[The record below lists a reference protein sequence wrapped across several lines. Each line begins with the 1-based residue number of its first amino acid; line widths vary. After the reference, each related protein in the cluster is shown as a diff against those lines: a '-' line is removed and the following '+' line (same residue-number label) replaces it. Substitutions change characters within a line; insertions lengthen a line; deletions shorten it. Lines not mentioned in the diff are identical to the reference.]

1 LIGACDPK
9 RCQNNAVHRPDDR
22 LMANPG
28 VPAFYELRDWREGGE
43 RVSTPLGRLFVR
55 RQIEPRL
62 PVLLL
67 IHGFPSA
74 SWDWAPLWEPLSQ
87 HFSLLAL
94 DLLGFGDS
102 AKPRGH
108 RYTIA
113 EQAELCEWLLRREG
127 AWDYHILAHDYGD
140 TVAQELLA
148 RQLDK
153 RKPRP
158 AMRSVVFLNGGLF
171 PEMHRPRPMQR
182 LLALPGLGRLVA
194 RATSKA
200 RFAANLKAVFGKQT
214 PPDPRIVDGLWT
226 LLRHDDGHLAL
237 PRLLRYM
244 AERKKQRA
252 RWVGAMERVAMP
264 MALINGSADPVSG
277 AYAAARWRELLGGDD
292 LHELAG
298 IGHYPQLEA
307 PEAVLEAA
315 MTFWSR
321 HRLLGPVDPRP
332 SVSITTR

>member
-1 LIGACDPK
+1 MSRVPDLTAGWPIGPTA
-9 RCQNNAVHRPDDR
+9 
-22 LMANPG
+22 PG
-28 VPAFYELRDWREGGE
+28 AAAPAASFYELRDWREGGE
-43 RVSTPLGRLFVR
+43 RVSTPLGPLFVR
-55 RQIEPRL
+55 RHVEPRL

-87 HFSLLAL
+87 HFSLVTL

-102 AKPRGH
+102 AKPKGH

-113 EQAELCEWLLRREG
+113 EQAELCEWLLRREA
-127 AWDYHILAHDYGD
+127 AWDYHVLAHDYGV

-148 RQLDK
+148 RQLDR

-158 AMRSVVFLNGGLF
+158 SLRSVVFLNGGLF

-182 LLALPGLGRLVA
+182 LLAAPLLGPLVA
-194 RATSKA
+194 RASSKA
-200 RFAANLKAVFGKQT
+200 RFAASLTAIFGRRT
-214 PPDPRIVDGLWT
+214 PPDPRVVDGLWT
-226 LLRHDDGHLAL
+226 LLRTNDGHLAL

-244 AERKKQRA
+244 AERRKQRP
-252 RWVGAMERVAMP
+252 RWVGALQQVPVP
-264 MALINGSADPVSG
+264 MAFVNGSDDPVSG
-277 AYAAARWRELLGGDD
+277 AHAAARWRELLGGDD
-292 LHELAG
+292 LFELPG

-307 PEAVLEAA
+307 PEAVLDAA
-315 MTFWSR
+315 MAFWSR

-332 SVSITTR
+332 HPSITTR

>member
-1 LIGACDPK
+1 MAGDLP
-9 RCQNNAVHRPDDR
+9 AVTAP
-22 LMANPG
+22 
-28 VPAFYELRDWREGGE
+28 PAAPFFELRDWREGGE
-43 RVSTPLGRLFVR
+43 WAATPLGTLFIR
-55 RQIEPRL
+55 RQVDAAK

-67 IHGFPSA
+67 VHGFPSA
-74 SWDWAPLWEPLSQ
+74 SWDFAPLWEPLSR
-87 HFSLLAL
+87 HFSLVTL

-127 AWDYHILAHDYGD
+127 AWDYHVLAHDYGV

-158 AMRSVVFLNGGLF
+158 SMRSVVFLNGGLF
-171 PEMHRPRPMQR
+171 PEMHRPRAMQR
-182 LLALPGLGRLVA
+182 LLALPGLGPLIA
-194 RATSKA
+194 RASSKA
-200 RFAANLKAVFGKQT
+200 RFADNMKAIFGKQT
-214 PPDPRIVDGLWT
+214 PPDPRVVDGLWT

-244 AERKKQRA
+244 SERKKQRA

-277 AYAAARWRELLGGDD
+277 AHAAARWRELLGGDD
-292 LHELAG
+292 LHELPG

-307 PEAVLEAA
+307 PEAMLEAA
-315 MTFWSR
+315 LVFWSR